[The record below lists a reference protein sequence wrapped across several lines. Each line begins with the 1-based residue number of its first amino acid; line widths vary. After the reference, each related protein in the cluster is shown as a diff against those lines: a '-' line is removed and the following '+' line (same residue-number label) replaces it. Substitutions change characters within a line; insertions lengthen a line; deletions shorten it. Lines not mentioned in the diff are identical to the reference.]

1 MNKVSGFTV
10 NDYIKTHKIKVFI
23 WLLFTAGISF
33 AAPLKAFI
41 LQWIIDSR
49 SKYEAIQYLCLGVV
63 LILASYLLESL
74 CRNTFTGMICKSVE
88 LIRERI
94 LHKILCRSMVDY
106 EKEEDAS
113 YISILTTD
121 LRILYDDYFTSIFNI
136 VFGGGIM
143 LCALGMY
150 VYISPLMLLVVAVAA
165 VAPLVVPKVLNQ
177 KLKLAREKF
186 SLEMSKYTQ
195 SLKEILAGFETIHLL
210 GVKKQYEDLHKD
222 VTEENIRS
230 EHHFQRIMNLTVT
243 TTSLLSNATFIVILL
258 IGMFLVFDDRISMGY
273 MVTASSLANFVM
285 SPCTIISQNYAR
297 LKATKS
303 IRDRIEQMLDPSECS
318 DKEMEHLGP
327 MDSISFKNVKFTYPD
342 ASEPVLKGIT
352 LDIKPCEKIALTGKS
367 GCGKSTLAK
376 LLCRYYPSY
385 EGEIFAGSSEIRRIR
400 TEALYEHVGYIS
412 QKTFLFNDSIRNNI
426 CLYQS
431 FTDEQLE
438 NAIQA
443 AGLHDYIALLP
454 EGLDTRI
461 SENGKN
467 LSGGQ
472 IQRIGIARLVLR
484 SYQLIIADEI
494 TANLDEITANA
505 VMENLLHQD
514 CMVIAITHDTQNE
527 YMKYFDRMITLEGGR

>member
-1 MNKVSGFTV
+1 
-10 NDYIKTHKIKVFI
+10 
-23 WLLFTAGISF
+23 
-33 AAPLKAFI
+33 
-41 LQWIIDSR
+41 
-49 SKYEAIQYLCLGVV
+49 
-63 LILASYLLESL
+63 
-74 CRNTFTGMICKSVE
+74 
-88 LIRERI
+88 
-94 LHKILCRSMVDY
+94 
-106 EKEEDAS
+106 
-113 YISILTTD
+113 
-121 LRILYDDYFTSIFNI
+121 
-136 VFGGGIM
+136 
-143 LCALGMY
+143 
-150 VYISPLMLLVVAVAA
+150 
-165 VAPLVVPKVLNQ
+165 
-177 KLKLAREKF
+177 
-186 SLEMSKYTQ
+186 
-195 SLKEILAGFETIHLL
+195 
-210 GVKKQYEDLHKD
+210 
-222 VTEENIRS
+222 
-230 EHHFQRIMNLTVT
+230 
-243 TTSLLSNATFIVILL
+243 
-258 IGMFLVFDDRISMGY
+258 
-273 MVTASSLANFVM
+273 
-285 SPCTIISQNYAR
+285 
-297 LKATKS
+297 
-303 IRDRIEQMLDPSECS
+303 
-318 DKEMEHLGP
+318 

-505 VMENLLHQD
+505 VMENR
-514 CMVIAITHDTQNE
+514 VI
-527 YMKYFDRMITLEGGR
+527 Y